1 MGSVTRS
8 SSQWIPSSSTRP
20 CCLIVE
26 DQALIAM
33 LIETYLEDINCE
45 AAGPFKSG
53 AEALE
58 WLKTHTPQAAILDYG
73 LVDGACTGLA
83 HELLRRRIPFMVYS
97 GYPCR
102 DDAPPEFKDVPWI
115 EKPCRAEDI
124 ITAVKLMM
132 QPNHGTQRLSTETCE
147 TLDLDEARRVR
158 GSN

>member
-1 MGSVTRS
+1 MGSSTQS
-8 SSQWIPSSSTRP
+8 SSHRLPSSSPRP

-33 LIETYLEDINCE
+33 SIETYLEDIGYE
-45 AAGPFKSG
+45 AAGPFRSG
-53 AEALE
+53 FGALE

-83 HELLRRRIPFMVYS
+83 HELLRQRIPFMVYS
-97 GYPCR
+97 GYPRR
-102 DDAPPEFKDVPWI
+102 DDAPPEFNNVPWI

-132 QPNHGTQRLSTETCE
+132 QPNHGTQRQLAGTCE
-147 TLDLDEARRVR
+147 TLDLTEARRVR
-158 GSN
+158 KSN